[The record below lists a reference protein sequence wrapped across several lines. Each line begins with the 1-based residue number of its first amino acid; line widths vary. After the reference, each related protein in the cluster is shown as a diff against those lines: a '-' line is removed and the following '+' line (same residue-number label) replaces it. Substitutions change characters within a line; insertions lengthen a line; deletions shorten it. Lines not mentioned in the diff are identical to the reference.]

1 MVFEKGSY
9 ISVDRLVFGV
19 DFVKYISIFLEM
31 LKCNLG
37 INRICNLK
45 AVKGII
51 MRWIAADIITLAIK
65 FV

>member
-1 MVFEKGSY
+1 M
-9 ISVDRLVFGV
+9 DRLVFGV